1 MEDLERLRVLGEGF
15 DGRLSENEIKF
26 ALGYIDFNEAPLA
39 LDALCNYICEHD
51 VGVSMDEYGEII
63 LLNGNFGYPLG
74 RKIIS
79 YLKNL
84 ISSDQ

>member
-15 DGRLSENEIKF
+15 NGRLSENEIKF

-39 LDALCNYICEHD
+39 LDALCNYICECD
-51 VGVSMDEYGEII
+51 VSVSMDEYGEII
-63 LLNGNFGYPLG
+63 LLNGDFGYPLG
-74 RKIIS
+74 WGVIS

-84 ISSDQ
+84 ISNDQ